1 VDTDCFKLRN
11 HTIFDTR
18 QGEGMSLATIYSR
31 AAFGINAPLV
41 TVEVHLANG
50 LPCFNIVGL
59 AEKAVQE
66 SRERVRAAIINSGFE
81 FPARRITVNLAPADL
96 PKEGGRFDLAIAI
109 GILSASGQLSDA
121 KVDGYEFLGELAL
134 SGKLRR
140 INGTLPAALA
150 ISQDE
155 RQLVTATD
163 CAAEAAQVSTLEV
176 YAAKHLLEVTAHLLD
191 VQRLIPLTANNEAI
205 TPSSILYGDISDV
218 IGHQAAKRILMISAA
233 GQHSLLMSGP
243 PGTGK
248 SMLASRLPG
257 LMPPLTEY
265 QALESA
271 SIRSVAGQAIDP
283 ANWNQRPFRAPHHSA
298 SAAALVGGGSHPR
311 PGEISLAHHGVLFL
325 DELPEFSR
333 TVLESLREPIETG
346 YITIS
351 RASRQVEFPAKFQL
365 VAAMNPCHCGYLGH
379 PTRACRCSSSERMR
393 YQRRLSGPLLDRID
407 IQIELAPVESDQLVE
422 NQRTGPSS
430 DELREVITDSFNV
443 QIERQGKSNAHL
455 LAAEIEQFCTID
467 QSQKKLLQ
475 QAIET
480 LNISHRAY
488 HRILKLA
495 RTICDLD
502 GADSIQTNHLSEAIS
517 LRSLDK
523 NLSTLQ

>member
-1 VDTDCFKLRN
+1 
-11 HTIFDTR
+11 
-18 QGEGMSLATIYSR
+18 MSLAILHSR
-31 AAFGINAPLV
+31 ALSGIHSPAV
-41 TVEVHLANG
+41 TVEIHLANG
-50 LPCFNIVGL
+50 LSAFNIVGL

-109 GILSASGQLSDA
+109 GILSASGQLADA

-134 SGKLRR
+134 SGELRR

-150 ISQDE
+150 ITQDE
-155 RQLVTATD
+155 RHLVTAAD
-163 CAAEAAQVSTLEV
+163 CAAEAAQVSALKV

-191 VQRLIPLTANNEAI
+191 VQRLTPLTVNDE
-205 TPSSILYGDISDV
+205 TTTSSSKLHGDISDV

-233 GQHSLLMSGP
+233 GQHSLLMCGP

-271 SIRSVAGQAIDP
+271 SIRSVGGHPVDP
-283 ANWNQRPFRAPHHSA
+283 TNWNQRPFRAPHHSA
-298 SAAALVGGGSHPR
+298 SGAALVGGGSNPR

-325 DELPEFSR
+325 DELPEFNR
-333 TVLESLREPIETG
+333 TVLESLREPLETG
-346 YITIS
+346 CVTIS

-407 IQIELAPVESDQLVE
+407 IQIELTPVESDQLVE
-422 NQRTGPSS
+422 NQRSGPNSQ
-430 DELREVITDSFNV
+430 ELREVITDSYNL
-443 QIERQGKSNAHL
+443 QIERQGKANAHL
-455 LAAEIEQFCTID
+455 LAAEIEEFCKID
-467 QSQKKLLQ
+467 RPQKKLLQ

-495 RTICDLD
+495 RTISDLD
-502 GADSIQTNHLSEAIS
+502 GGESIQTKHLSEAIR

-523 NLSTLQ
+523 NFSTFH